1 MIKLNFVVHTY
12 DKRDRGGVLRVVS
25 DLANYL
31 SLDQDFEINIISVG
45 VIHEKAFPINE
56 NVNLISL
63 NLEKYNTGFYQ
74 GFEKIKWFY
83 DTLTIMTNFVSLKND
98 SKTIWITSSPPISL
112 LFSILKIKY
121 ELKVVGCDHTSTA
134 YKKNRLVQ
142 IVRNKLLT
150 KLDVMVALT
159 PQDQE
164 YYNHNNI
171 NSVYIPNGIVT
182 QEIKKTENSRKYILY
197 VGRFNEEK
205 QPLEAIRLFMENQ
218 VYDLGFKLRVFGH
231 GDQEQEVLNY
241 IQLKGYSKH
250 VEVIVGETN
259 PDIIYKDAYAL
270 LMTSKIEGFGMVLLE
285 AIVRGIP
292 CIALDCP
299 YGPRNII
306 KKQINGYLLN
316 SLSNHDFTV
325 AIKAIDTIDVS
336 RISESISQYNIENVV
351 MEWKKLFKKI
361 VF

>member
-1 MIKLNFVVHTY
+1 MKIYFVVHTF
-12 DKRDRGGVLRVVS
+12 DKRDRGGVLRVIS

-31 SLDQDFEINIISVG
+31 ELDQDFEVNIVSIG
-45 VIHEKAFPINE
+45 IIYEKAFLINE

-63 NLEKYNTGFYQ
+63 NLEKYNTSHYK

-83 DTLTIMTNFVSLKND
+83 DTFATIANFVSLKND

-112 LFSILKIKY
+112 LFSILKLKY
-121 ELKVVGCDHTSTA
+121 KLKVIGCDHTSTA

-142 IVRNKLLT
+142 IIRNKLLS

-164 YYNHNNI
+164 YYNHNKI
-171 NSVYIPNGIVT
+171 NSVYIPNGIFI
-182 QEIKKTENSRKYILY
+182 QKIKKTESSRKYIIY
-197 VGRFNEEK
+197 VGRFSQEK

-218 VYDLGFKLRVFGH
+218 IYDLGFKLRLFGH
-231 GDQEQEVLNY
+231 GDQEKEVLNY
-241 IQLKGYSKH
+241 IQLNGYSKH
-250 VEVIVGETN
+250 VEIIVGETN
-259 PDIIYKDAYAL
+259 PDIIYRDAYAL

-316 SLSNHDFTV
+316 SLSNHDFIV
-325 AIKAIDTIDVS
+325 AINAIDTIDVS
-336 RISESISQYNIENVV
+336 RIGESISEYNIENVA
-351 MEWKKLFKKI
+351 MEWKKLFKKM